1 MANIVPRNTQL
12 GRRRSEDRDT
22 VRALVRMEV
31 DTTVEVAETRHI
43 ASRQAA
49 KIDAVTYVGE
59 IGMGRVAFLSDREQ
73 HLARLCPIA
82 TSRLE
87 AIANLTALGIA
98 EVVADTVRNL
108 R

>member
-1 MANIVPRNTQL
+1 MV
-12 GRRRSEDRDT
+12 
-22 VRALVRMEV
+22 
-31 DTTVEVAETRHI
+31 VAETRHT
-43 ASRQAA
+43 ATRQAA

-98 EVVADTVRNL
+98 EVVADTVREV